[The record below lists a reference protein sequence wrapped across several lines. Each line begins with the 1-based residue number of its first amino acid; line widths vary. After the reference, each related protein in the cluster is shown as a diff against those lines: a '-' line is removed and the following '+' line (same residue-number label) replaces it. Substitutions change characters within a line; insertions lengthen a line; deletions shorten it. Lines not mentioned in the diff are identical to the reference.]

1 MTIGASDG
9 GKPGFGELTAVFA
22 RIGLLSFGGPA
33 GQIALMHRIIVDE
46 KRWLPPE
53 RYLHAL
59 NYCMLLP
66 GPEAQQLATYVG
78 WMLHGVKGGL
88 AAGILFV
95 LPGFILIVALAA
107 LYATLGDA
115 AWLEAIFMGL
125 KAAVLAIVVQ
135 ALWRMAG
142 RSLKGP
148 VSVGLAIAAFVA
160 LFVFGVAFPVVV
172 LAAGLFGYVFMR
184 RPVSPE
190 PDIEPDTVVRQGW
203 RRRGLATAATLL
215 VWTAIWLLPL
225 IVLAPLG
232 DFHTLVEIFG
242 FFVKIAL
249 FSFGGAYAVLTYV
262 AQEAVAT
269 YHWLT
274 PAEMLDGLA
283 LAETTPGPLVLV
295 LCFVGFLAAHAA
307 PVFSAPLA
315 SGILG
320 AALTAWAIFVPS
332 FLFIFAGAPYVED
345 LRRNPALSGA
355 LSGIGAAIVGVI
367 ANLSLWFAINVMF
380 GTVDRIA
387 LFSLP
392 PVMNAS
398 LIWPHW
404 ASLDLASLAIS
415 AAGMVALLKFRIGI
429 LPLLAAAAIAGLAI
443 GTLL

>member
-1 MTIGASDG
+1 MTVAARED
-9 GKPGFGELTAVFA
+9 KKLDFGELVSVFA

-78 WMLHGVKGGL
+78 WMLHGVRGGI
-88 AAGILFV
+88 AAGLLFV
-95 LPGFILIVALAA
+95 LPGFLLIVALAA

-115 AWLEAIFMGL
+115 GWLEAIFMGL

-148 VSVGLAIAAFVA
+148 VSVGLAIAAFLA

-172 LAAGLFGYVFMR
+172 LVAGLVGYVFMR
-184 RPVSPE
+184 RPVAAE
-190 PDIEPDTVVRQGW
+190 PDIPVKRDW
-203 RRRGLATAATLL
+203 RRRGVSTVVTLL
-215 VWTAIWLLPL
+215 IWTVIWLLPL
-225 IVLAPLG
+225 FVLAPFG
-232 DFHTLVEIFG
+232 GFQTLTDIFG

-274 PAEMLDGLA
+274 PAEMMDGLA

-295 LCFVGFLAAHAA
+295 LCFVGFLAAHGA
-307 PVFSAPLA
+307 PTFAGPLV

-345 LRRNPALSGA
+345 LRRNAALSGA
-355 LSGIGAAIVGVI
+355 LAGIGAAIVGVI
-367 ANLSLWFAINVMF
+367 ANLSLWFALNVLF
-380 GTVDRIA
+380 SSVDRIA

-392 PVMNAS
+392 PFMRAS
-398 LIWPHW
+398 LIWPDGT
-404 ASLDLASLAIS
+404 SLDPASLAI
-415 AAGMVALLKFRIGI
+415 AVTGIVALLKFRVGI
-429 LPLLAAAAIAGLAI
+429 LPLLAGAALAGLAI

>member
-1 MTIGASDG
+1 MTVAATDG
-9 GKPGFGELTAVFA
+9 EKPDFGELVSVFA

-78 WMLHGVKGGL
+78 WMLHGVRGGI
-88 AAGILFV
+88 AAGLLFV
-95 LPGFILIVALAA
+95 LPGFLLIVALAA
-107 LYATLGDA
+107 LYAKLGDA
-115 AWLEAIFMGL
+115 GWLEAIFMGL

-148 VSVGLAIAAFVA
+148 VSVGLAIAAFLA

-172 LAAGLFGYVFMR
+172 LAAGLVGYVFMR
-184 RPVSPE
+184 RPVSTEADNP
-190 PDIEPDTVVRQGW
+190 PRQDW
-203 RRRGLATAATLL
+203 RRRGVSTVVTLL
-215 VWTAIWLLPL
+215 IWTLIWLLPL
-225 IVLAPLG
+225 FVLAPFG
-232 DFHTLVEIFG
+232 GFHTLTDIFG

-274 PAEMLDGLA
+274 PAEMMDGLA

-307 PVFSAPLA
+307 PVFAAPLV
-315 SGILG
+315 SGIIG

-345 LRRNPALSGA
+345 LRRNAALSGA
-355 LSGIGAAIVGVI
+355 LAGIGAAIVGGI
-367 ANLSLWFAINVMF
+367 ANLSPWFALNVLF
-380 GTVDRIA
+380 SSVDRIA

-392 PVMNAS
+392 PFMRAS
-398 LIWPHW
+398 LIWPDGT
-404 ASLDLASLAIS
+404 SLDPASLAI
-415 AAGMVALLKFRIGI
+415 AVAGIVALLKFRVGI
-429 LPLLAAAAIAGLAI
+429 LPLLAGAALAGLAI

>member
-1 MTIGASDG
+1 MTVAATDG
-9 GKPGFGELTAVFA
+9 EKPDFGELVSVFA

-78 WMLHGVKGGL
+78 WMLHGVRGGI
-88 AAGILFV
+88 AAGLLFV
-95 LPGFILIVALAA
+95 LPGFVLIVALAA

-148 VSVGLAIAAFVA
+148 VSVGLAIAAFLA

-172 LAAGLFGYVFMR
+172 LAAGLVGYVFMR
-184 RPVSPE
+184 RPVSTEADNP
-190 PDIEPDTVVRQGW
+190 PRQDW
-203 RRRGLATAATLL
+203 RRRGVSTVVTLL
-215 VWTAIWLLPL
+215 IWTLIWLLPL
-225 IVLAPLG
+225 FVLAPFG
-232 DFHTLVEIFG
+232 GFHTLTDIFG

-274 PAEMLDGLA
+274 PAEMMDGLA

-307 PVFSAPLA
+307 PVFAAPLV
-315 SGILG
+315 SGIIG

-345 LRRNPALSGA
+345 LRRNAALSGA
-355 LSGIGAAIVGVI
+355 LAGIGAAIVGVI
-367 ANLSLWFAINVMF
+367 ANLSLWFALNVLF
-380 GTVDRIA
+380 SSVDRIA

-392 PVMNAS
+392 PLLRAS
-398 LIWPHW
+398 LIWPDG

-415 AAGMVALLKFRIGI
+415 VAGIVALIKFRVGI
-429 LPLLAAAAIAGLAI
+429 LPLLAGAALTGLAI

>member
-1 MTIGASDG
+1 MTAAATEDK
-9 GKPGFGELTAVFA
+9 KPDFSELVSVFA

-46 KRWLPPE
+46 KHWLPPD

-78 WMLHGVKGGL
+78 WMLHGVRGGI
-88 AAGILFV
+88 AAGLLFV
-95 LPGFILIVALAA
+95 LPGFVLIVALAA

-148 VSVGLAIAAFVA
+148 VSVGLALAAFLA

-172 LAAGLFGYVFMR
+172 LAAGLVGYVFMR
-184 RPVSPE
+184 RRVVAG
-190 PDIEPDTVVRQGW
+190 PDIPVKRDW
-203 RRRGLATAATLL
+203 RRRGVSTAATLL
-215 VWTAIWLLPL
+215 LWTAIWLLPL
-225 IVLAPLG
+225 IVLVPFG
-232 DFHTLVEIFG
+232 EFHTLADIFA

-274 PAEMLDGLA
+274 PAEMMDGLA

-307 PVFSAPLA
+307 PVFAAPLV
-315 SGILG
+315 SGIIG
-320 AALTAWAIFVPS
+320 AVLTAWAIFVPS

-345 LRRNPALSGA
+345 LRRNAALSGA
-355 LSGIGAAIVGVI
+355 LAGIGAAIVGVI
-367 ANLSLWFAINVMF
+367 ANLSLWFALNVLF
-380 GTVDRIA
+380 SSVDRIA

-392 PVMNAS
+392 PLLRAS
-398 LIWPHW
+398 LIWPDG
-404 ASLDLASLAIS
+404 ASLDPASLAIS
-415 AAGMVALLKFRIGI
+415 VAGIVALIKFRVGI
-429 LPLLAAAAIAGLAI
+429 LPLLAGAALAGLAI

>member
-1 MTIGASDG
+1 MTVAATEGE
-9 GKPGFGELTAVFA
+9 KPDFGELVSVFA

-78 WMLHGVKGGL
+78 WMLHGVRGGI
-88 AAGILFV
+88 AAGLLFV
-95 LPGFILIVALAA
+95 LPGFLLIVALAA

-148 VSVGLAIAAFVA
+148 VSVGLAVAAFLA

-172 LAAGLFGYVFMR
+172 LAAGLVGYVFMR
-184 RPVSPE
+184 RPVAAGPDSPVKR
-190 PDIEPDTVVRQGW
+190 DW
-203 RRRGLATAATLL
+203 RRRGVSTVVTLL
-215 VWTAIWLLPL
+215 IWTVIWLLPL
-225 IVLAPLG
+225 FGLAPFG
-232 DFHTLVEIFG
+232 GFQTLTDIFG

-274 PAEMLDGLA
+274 PAEMMDGLA

-307 PVFSAPLA
+307 PGFAAPLV

-345 LRRNPALSGA
+345 LRRNAALSGA
-355 LSGIGAAIVGVI
+355 LAGIGAAIVGVI
-367 ANLSLWFAINVMF
+367 ANLSLWFALNVLF
-380 GTVDRIA
+380 SSVDRIA

-392 PVMNAS
+392 PFMRAS
-398 LIWPHW
+398 LIWPDGT
-404 ASLDLASLAIS
+404 SLDPASLAI
-415 AAGMVALLKFRIGI
+415 AVTGIVALLKFRVGI
-429 LPLLAAAAIAGLAI
+429 LPLLAGAALAGLAI

>member
-1 MTIGASDG
+1 MTVGATDG
-9 GKPGFGELTAVFA
+9 EKPGFGELVSVFT

-46 KRWLPPE
+46 KRWIPAD

-78 WMLHGVKGGL
+78 WMLHGVRGGL
-88 AAGILFV
+88 VAGVLFV
-95 LPGFILIVALAA
+95 LPGFVLIVALAA

-148 VSVGLAIAAFVA
+148 VSLGLAITAFLA

-172 LAAGLFGYVFMR
+172 LAAGLVGYMFMR
-184 RPVSPE
+184 RPVSAE
-190 PDIEPDTVVRQGW
+190 PDIAPSQGW
-203 RRRGLATAATLL
+203 RRRGLGTAATLL
-215 VWTAIWLLPL
+215 LWTAIWLLPL
-225 IVLAPLG
+225 FALAPFG
-232 DFHTLVEIFG
+232 EFQTLTDIFG

-274 PAEMLDGLA
+274 PAQMMDGLA

-307 PVFSAPLA
+307 PGFAAPLVA
-315 SGILG
+315 GILG
-320 AALTAWAIFVPS
+320 AVLTAWAIFVPS

-345 LRRNPALSGA
+345 LRRNPALAGA
-355 LSGIGAAIVGVI
+355 LAGIGAAIVGVI
-367 ANLSLWFAINVMF
+367 ANLSLWFALNVLF
-380 GTVDRIA
+380 SSVDRIA

-392 PVMNAS
+392 PLLNAS
-398 LIWPHW
+398 LIWPDG
-404 ASLDLASLAIS
+404 ASLDLASLVVS
-415 AAGMVALLKFRIGI
+415 AAGIVALLKFRVGI
-429 LPLLAAAAIAGLAI
+429 LPLLLAAALAGLAI

>member
-1 MTIGASDG
+1 
-9 GKPGFGELTAVFA
+9 A
-22 RIGLLSFGGPA
+22 RIGLPSFGGPA

-66 GPEAQQLATYVG
+66 GPEAQQLAIYVG
-78 WMLHGVKGGL
+78 WMLHGVRGGI
-88 AAGILFV
+88 AAGLLFV
-95 LPGFILIVALAA
+95 LPGFLLIVALAA
-107 LYATLGDA
+107 LYATPGDA

-148 VSVGLAIAAFVA
+148 VSVGLAIAAFLA

-172 LAAGLFGYVFMR
+172 LAAGLVGYVFMR
-184 RPVSPE
+184 RPVSTEADNP
-190 PDIEPDTVVRQGW
+190 PRQDW
-203 RRRGLATAATLL
+203 RRRGVSTVVTLL
-215 VWTAIWLLPL
+215 TWTLIWLLPL
-225 IVLAPLG
+225 FVLAPFG
-232 DFHTLVEIFG
+232 RFQTLTDIFG

-274 PAEMLDGLA
+274 PAEMMDGLA

-295 LCFVGFLAAHAA
+295 LCFVGFLAAHGA
-307 PVFSAPLA
+307 PTFAGPLV

-345 LRRNPALSGA
+345 LRRNAALSGA
-355 LSGIGAAIVGVI
+355 LAGIGAAIVGVI
-367 ANLSLWFAINVMF
+367 ANLSLWFALNVLF
-380 GTVDRIA
+380 SSVDRIA

-392 PVMNAS
+392 PFMRAS
-398 LIWPHW
+398 LIWPDGT
-404 ASLDLASLAIS
+404 SLDPASLAI
-415 AAGMVALLKFRIGI
+415 AVAGIVALLKFRVGI
-429 LPLLAAAAIAGLAI
+429 LPLLAGAALAGLAI

>member
-1 MTIGASDG
+1 MTVGATEDK
-9 GKPGFGELTAVFA
+9 KPAFGELVSVFA

-78 WMLHGVKGGL
+78 WMLHGVRGGI
-88 AAGILFV
+88 AAGLLFV
-95 LPGFILIVALAA
+95 LPGFLLIVALAA

-115 AWLEAIFMGL
+115 GWLEAIFMGL

-148 VSVGLAIAAFVA
+148 VSVGLAIAAFLA

-172 LAAGLFGYVFMR
+172 LAAGLVGYVFMR
-184 RPVSPE
+184 RPVSTEADNP
-190 PDIEPDTVVRQGW
+190 PRQDW
-203 RRRGLATAATLL
+203 RRRGVSTVVTLL
-215 VWTAIWLLPL
+215 IWTLIWLLPL
-225 IVLAPLG
+225 FALAPFG
-232 DFHTLVEIFG
+232 GFQTLTDIFG

-274 PAEMLDGLA
+274 PAEMMDGLA

-295 LCFVGFLAAHAA
+295 LCFVGFLAAHGA
-307 PVFSAPLA
+307 PTFAGPLV

-345 LRRNPALSGA
+345 LRRNAALSGA
-355 LSGIGAAIVGVI
+355 LAGIGAAIVGVI
-367 ANLSLWFAINVMF
+367 ANLSLWFALNVLF
-380 GTVDRIA
+380 SSVDRIA

-392 PVMNAS
+392 PFMRAS
-398 LIWPHW
+398 LIWPDGT
-404 ASLDLASLAIS
+404 SLDPASLAIS
-415 AAGMVALLKFRIGI
+415 VAGIVALLKFRVGI
-429 LPLLAAAAIAGLAI
+429 LPLLAGAALAGLAI

>member
-1 MTIGASDG
+1 MTVAATDG
-9 GKPGFGELTAVFA
+9 EKPDFGELVSVFA

-78 WMLHGVKGGL
+78 WMLHGVRGGI
-88 AAGILFV
+88 AAGLLFV
-95 LPGFILIVALAA
+95 LPGFLLIVALAA
-107 LYATLGDA
+107 LYAKLGDA
-115 AWLEAIFMGL
+115 GWLEAIFMGL

-148 VSVGLAIAAFVA
+148 VSVGLAIAAFLA

-172 LAAGLFGYVFMR
+172 LAAGLVGYVFMR
-184 RPVSPE
+184 RPVSTEADNP
-190 PDIEPDTVVRQGW
+190 PRQDW
-203 RRRGLATAATLL
+203 RRRGVSTVVTLL
-215 VWTAIWLLPL
+215 IWTLIWLLPL
-225 IVLAPLG
+225 FVLAPFG
-232 DFHTLVEIFG
+232 GFHTLTDIFG

-274 PAEMLDGLA
+274 PAEMMDGLA

-295 LCFVGFLAAHAA
+295 LCFVGFLAAHGA
-307 PVFSAPLA
+307 PTFAGPLV

-345 LRRNPALSGA
+345 LRRNAALSGA
-355 LSGIGAAIVGVI
+355 LAGIGAAIVGGI
-367 ANLSLWFAINVMF
+367 ANLSLWFALNVLF
-380 GTVDRIA
+380 SSVDRIA

-392 PVMNAS
+392 PFMRAS
-398 LIWPHW
+398 LIWPDGT
-404 ASLDLASLAIS
+404 SLDPASLAI
-415 AAGMVALLKFRIGI
+415 AVAGIVALLKFRVGI
-429 LPLLAAAAIAGLAI
+429 LPLLAGAALAGLAI

>member
-1 MTIGASDG
+1 MTVAATEDK
-9 GKPGFGELTAVFA
+9 KPDFGELVSVFA

-46 KRWLPPE
+46 KRWLPPD

-78 WMLHGVKGGL
+78 WMLHGVRGGI
-88 AAGILFV
+88 AAGLLFV
-95 LPGFILIVALAA
+95 LPGFVLIVALAA

-125 KAAVLAIVVQ
+125 KSAVLAIVVQ

-148 VSVGLAIAAFVA
+148 VSVGLALAAFLA

-172 LAAGLFGYVFMR
+172 LAAGLVGYVFMR
-184 RPVSPE
+184 RPVVAE
-190 PDIEPDTVVRQGW
+190 PDIPVKRDW
-203 RRRGLATAATLL
+203 RRRGVSTAGTLL
-215 VWTAIWLLPL
+215 LWTAIWLLPL
-225 IVLAPLG
+225 FALAPFG
-232 DFHTLVEIFG
+232 DFHTLTDIFG
-242 FFVKIAL
+242 FFIKIAL

-274 PAEMLDGLA
+274 PAEMMDGLA

-307 PVFSAPLA
+307 PVFAAPLA
-315 SGILG
+315 SGIIG
-320 AALTAWAIFVPS
+320 AVLTAWAIFVPS

-345 LRRNPALSGA
+345 LRRNAALSGA
-355 LSGIGAAIVGVI
+355 LAGIGAAIVGVI
-367 ANLSLWFAINVMF
+367 ANLSLWFALNVLF
-380 GTVDRIA
+380 SSVDRIA

-392 PVMNAS
+392 PFMRAS
-398 LIWPHW
+398 LIWPDGT
-404 ASLDLASLAIS
+404 SLDPASLAIS
-415 AAGMVALLKFRIGI
+415 VAGIVALIKFRVGI
-429 LPLLAAAAIAGLAI
+429 LPLLAGAALTGLAI

>member
-1 MTIGASDG
+1 MVTVAATEDK
-9 GKPGFGELTAVFA
+9 KPDFSELVSVFA

-46 KRWLPPE
+46 KRWLPPD

-78 WMLHGVKGGL
+78 WMLHGVRGGI
-88 AAGILFV
+88 AAGLLFV
-95 LPGFILIVALAA
+95 LPGFVLIVALAA

-148 VSVGLAIAAFVA
+148 VSVALALAAFLA

-172 LAAGLFGYVFMR
+172 LAAGLVGYVFMR
-184 RPVSPE
+184 RPVAAA
-190 PDIEPDTVVRQGW
+190 PDIPVKRDW
-203 RRRGLATAATLL
+203 RRRGVSTAATLL
-215 VWTAIWLLPL
+215 LWTAIWLLPL
-225 IVLAPLG
+225 IVLVPFG
-232 DFHTLVEIFG
+232 EFHTLADIFG

-274 PAEMLDGLA
+274 PAEMMDGLA

-307 PVFSAPLA
+307 PVFAAPLV
-315 SGILG
+315 SGIIG
-320 AALTAWAIFVPS
+320 AVLTAWAIFVPS

-345 LRRNPALSGA
+345 LRRNAALSGA
-355 LSGIGAAIVGVI
+355 LAGIGAAIVGVI
-367 ANLSLWFAINVMF
+367 ANLSLWFALNVLF
-380 GTVDRIA
+380 SSVDRIA

-392 PVMNAS
+392 PLLRAS
-398 LIWPHW
+398 LIWPDG

-415 AAGMVALLKFRIGI
+415 VAGIVALIKFRVGI
-429 LPLLAAAAIAGLAI
+429 LPLLAGAALTGLAI

>member
-1 MTIGASDG
+1 MTVAATDG
-9 GKPGFGELTAVFA
+9 EKPDFGELVSVFA

-78 WMLHGVKGGL
+78 WMLHGVRGGI
-88 AAGILFV
+88 AAGLLFV
-95 LPGFILIVALAA
+95 LPGFLLIVALAA
-107 LYATLGDA
+107 LYAKLGDA
-115 AWLEAIFMGL
+115 GWLEAIFMGL

-148 VSVGLAIAAFVA
+148 VSVGLAIAAFLA

-172 LAAGLFGYVFMR
+172 LAAGLVGYVFMR
-184 RPVSPE
+184 RPVSTEADNP
-190 PDIEPDTVVRQGW
+190 PRQDW
-203 RRRGLATAATLL
+203 RRRGVSTVVTLL
-215 VWTAIWLLPL
+215 IWTLIWLLPL
-225 IVLAPLG
+225 FVLAPFG
-232 DFHTLVEIFG
+232 GFHTLTDIFG

-274 PAEMLDGLA
+274 PAEMMDGLA

-295 LCFVGFLAAHAA
+295 LCFVGFLAAHGA
-307 PVFSAPLA
+307 PTFAGPLV

-345 LRRNPALSGA
+345 LRRNAALSGA
-355 LSGIGAAIVGVI
+355 LAGIGAAIVGVI
-367 ANLSLWFAINVMF
+367 ANLSLWFALNVLF
-380 GTVDRIA
+380 SSVDRIA

-392 PVMNAS
+392 PFMRAS
-398 LIWPHW
+398 LIWPDGT
-404 ASLDLASLAIS
+404 SLDPASLAI
-415 AAGMVALLKFRIGI
+415 AVAGIVALLKFRVGI
-429 LPLLAAAAIAGLAI
+429 LPLLAGAALAGLAI